1 MQDPLNSSI
10 TLLYKDIKP
19 SDYNLN
25 NPSLT
30 QDYNVNM
37 SGGNDKGTYYAGL
50 GYNKSEGLPIS
61 SFYERYSFIFNG
73 SYKLADWITA
83 NSNFNYNRAN
93 WRSMPGSQDNEG
105 NYFGRIMSL
114 PPLFDMKMKMEILSS
129 ALIIAMETSR
139 INPKNGL

>member
-37 SGGNDKGTYYAGL
+37 SGGNDKGNL
-50 GYNKSEGLPIS
+50 LCW
-61 SFYERYSFIFNG
+61 FRV
-73 SYKLADWITA
+73 
-83 NSNFNYNRAN
+83 
-93 WRSMPGSQDNEG
+93 
-105 NYFGRIMSL
+105 
-114 PPLFDMKMKMEILSS
+114 
-129 ALIIAMETSR
+129 
-139 INPKNGL
+139 

>member
-1 MQDPLNSSI
+1 MSRSHYVAVDFPLHISLQPGALGSVCQSSVVDR
-10 TLLYKDIKP
+10 LYQIYP
-19 SDYNLN
+19 FDYL
-25 NPSLT
+25 
-30 QDYNVNM
+30 Q
-37 SGGNDKGTYYAGL
+37 A
-50 GYNKSEGLPIS
+50 IS

-114 PPLFDMKMKMEILSS
+114 PPTVRYEDEDGNPVLGPNHSDGNQSYQPEKWLVNLSV
-129 ALIIAMETSR
+129 
-139 INPKNGL
+139 